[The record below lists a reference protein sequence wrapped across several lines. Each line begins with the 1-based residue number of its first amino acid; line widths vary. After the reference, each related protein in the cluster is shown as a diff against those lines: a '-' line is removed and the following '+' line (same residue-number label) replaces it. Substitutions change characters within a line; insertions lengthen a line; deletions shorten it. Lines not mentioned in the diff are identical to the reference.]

1 MMEVERFI
9 STLTH
14 KGSLN
19 PAADNTKTAYRYDL
33 ERFGVFLDGG
43 EATGEMAQQFLR
55 QELDRGLKLS
65 SVARYGRA
73 IRKYLVW
80 EGKSDDASSV
90 LLPTPGRKLPE
101 YHKMDTINKLIEL
114 ARTPLERAV
123 VVVLSDTGFRISEL
137 LALTADDIDWKNG
150 LIFADRTKTNMQ
162 GWIPISQKGMDA
174 LRAYIKWA
182 KPKGK
187 LFPYTYHQIRNWIKE
202 LGEIAGVKVRL
213 HMFRHSNAVISL
225 ERGEDISIIKQRLG
239 HKNINT
245 TMIYLQLMP
254 QDLKKGTKGIW

>member
-1 MMEVERFI
+1 VRIDDFI
-9 STLTH
+9 SGLTR

-19 PAADNTKTAYRYDL
+19 PAAENTKKAYRMTL
-33 ERFGVFLDGG
+33 GKFERLLDSREETWELAQEFL
-43 EATGEMAQQFLR
+43 Q
-55 QELDRGLKLS
+55 QELARGLKLS

-73 IRKYLVW
+73 IRRYFQW
-80 EGKSDDASSV
+80 EGKEKEAAKI

-101 YHKMDTINKLIEL
+101 YLKMDSIDKMIR
-114 ARTPLERAV
+114 ASRTPLERAV
-123 VVVLSDTGFRISEL
+123 VIVLSDTGFRISEL

-150 LIFADRTKTNMQ
+150 LIFANRAKTNME

-174 LRAYIKWA
+174 LREYAKWA

-187 LFPYTYHQIRNWIKE
+187 LFPQGYHQIRSWIKE
-202 LGEIAGVKVRL
+202 LGDLVGVKVKL

-225 ERGEDISIIKQRLG
+225 EKGEDITIIKQRLG
-239 HKNINT
+239 HKSINT